1 MTSET
6 VEEASQ
12 ESEPRSSTGGAQEGA
27 RMPWWRRLSD

>member
-6 VEEASQ
+6 VEVSQ

-27 RMPWWRRLSD
+27 RMPWWRRLIGD